1 MIAPMPLA
9 PGKSDKSVSSNI
21 RKLRDEGYPQKQ
33 AVAIALDKKR
43 GGGLGAWARR
53 MSGGRGAEPAVQVE
67 PVEQQEDYTCG
78 PASLRAALAAFGID
92 ASEDELA
99 QAAGTDETG
108 TSAEGLER
116 AVTDFGL
123 RGEVYT
129 QANPADVQA
138 WLAEGKVPI
147 CCLQAMGDGDAAL
160 AWDRS
165 HWIVPCAVRYERG
178 QVLFDCADPTQ
189 PGVLV
194 SLSSS
199 DLAARWHGYDQGEAL
214 YGLAV
219 VISGEQPARGELA
232 LPKTPMQEDRRL
244 G

>member
-1 MIAPMPLA
+1 MPLKR
-9 PGKSDKSVSSNI
+9 GSSDQVVSSNI
-21 RKLRDEGYPQKQ
+21 RKLREEGYPQKQ

-43 GGGLGAWARR
+43 GGGRGLGTWAR
-53 MSGGRGAEPAVQVE
+53 SLAGGRGEEPAVQVE

-92 ASEDELA
+92 ASEEDLA
-99 QAAGTDETG
+99 DAAGTDEGG
-108 TSAEGLER
+108 TSARGLER
-116 AVTDFGL
+116 AVTRFEL

-129 QANPADVQA
+129 LANPADVQA
-138 WLAEGKVPI
+138 WLAEGMVPV
-147 CCLQAMGDGDAAL
+147 CCVQAMGEGDAST

-178 QVLFDCADPTQ
+178 QALFDCADPTQ

-194 SLSSS
+194 SLSSA
-199 DLAARWHGYDQGEAL
+199 DLADRWHGYDEGEPL

-219 VISGEQPARGELA
+219 VISGEEPARGELA